1 MTRLNKTESAVFLYC
16 RFSLFLKDQFFQIIY
31 CNPYCVYLQDD
42 FAMSLVD
49 LFIEKMEE
57 RNELTAK
64 LWTGKAASQSEIK
77 VDNT

>member
-1 MTRLNKTESAVFLYC
+1 MA
-16 RFSLFLKDQFFQIIY
+16 
-31 CNPYCVYLQDD
+31 
-42 FAMSLVD
+42 LVD

-64 LWTGKAASQSEIK
+64 LWTGKTASQSEVK